1 MDLAR
6 VCGTAVAGGRTLLG
20 VVAVARPELPLRPWV
35 GGTAAAADAP
45 RLLGRAL
52 GGRDLA
58 IGLGGLWALAFDNH
72 GDRSAAVW
80 LAAGALADALDVA
93 ATAAAWRR
101 LPATGRV
108 LVGTAAAGGVLT
120 GAYAA
125 ARLARG

>member
-1 MDLAR
+1 
-6 VCGTAVAGGRTLLG
+6 
-20 VVAVARPELPLRPWV
+20 
-35 GGTAAAADAP
+35 
-45 RLLGRAL
+45 LLGRAL

-58 IGLGGLWALAFDNH
+58 IGLGGLWALTLSNDE
-72 GDRSAAVW
+72 DRSAAIW

-93 ATAAAWRR
+93 ATAAAWRH

-120 GAYAA
+120 GAYAT